1 MNKNIG
7 VSKEVLFDSW
17 VKQIGENKAI
27 LLACN
32 YPIKRVLE
40 MTEEYAEAE
49 VEAIS

>member
-1 MNKNIG
+1 MSKNIG
-7 VSKEVLFDSW
+7 VSKEVLFESW
-17 VKQIGENKAI
+17 VKQLGENKAI

-40 MTEEYAEAE
+40 ITEDEAESE